1 MILTIAQNISF
12 ILAIAVIYQLVT
24 RNLRGKTW
32 LMIVMNGML
41 FGAAAILAMRTPF
54 TFAEGIIYD
63 GRTIVLGAAGLFAG
77 PWITAIA
84 AGTAICFRVFAIGG
98 TGYLAGILSI
108 IMASLIG
115 LGFHY
120 LRKKTSRPLTFP
132 RLYLIG
138 LCIHFGML
146 ASQFALPAVR
156 WQEVIPVLFVPI
168 LTLYPFGFVLVSF
181 LFIDDENRLASR
193 RKLEESEA
201 RYKLLFQN
209 HHSIMLVI
217 DPRSGEFVDINP
229 AAASYYGW
237 SREEL
242 LTMKVWD
249 INTAEKAR
257 TTAAMQEALTRKES
271 IFNVQHRLKSGEIRD
286 VEVYSG
292 PIEYFGKKMLFS
304 VIHDTTDRI
313 KAENEVRELNQTLE
327 QRVARRTRDLEEA
340 NKDLES
346 FAYSVSHDLRAPLR
360 AIEGFS
366 SLLSEE
372 SAGKL
377 GENSLHYVDRINK
390 NVKKMSLLIDDLL
403 RLSRISRQ
411 AMKNSTVDLSSLA
424 GEIVEDLK
432 SQQPDRKV
440 DVFIQ
445 DGLSALCDRALIQ
458 QVLFNLLS
466 NAWKFTASAVEP
478 AIRFDVSEAGPEKIF
493 SIADNGIGFDMAYAD
508 KLFGPFQRLHTEKE
522 YAGSGIGLSIV
533 RRIIARHGGRIWT
546 HAEPDKGATFYF
558 TLGG

>member
-1 MILTIAQNISF
+1 VLLDWMLPGMETSENVVTYEEQILTD
-12 ILAIAVIYQLVT
+12 QL
-24 RNLRGKTW
+24 
-32 LMIVMNGML
+32 
-41 FGAAAILAMRTPF
+41 PSS
-54 TFAEGIIYD
+54 II
-63 GRTIVLGAAGLFAG
+63 
-77 PWITAIA
+77 
-84 AGTAICFRVFAIGG
+84 IGG
-98 TGYLAGILSI
+98 SGYLAGILSI
-108 IMASLIG
+108 LTASMIG
-115 LGFHY
+115 LWFHY
-120 LRKKTSRPLTFP
+120 LRKRSSRPLTFP

-146 ASQFALPAVR
+146 ASQLALPDGR
-156 WQEVIPVLFVPI
+156 WQEVIPILVTPI

-181 LFIDDENRLASR
+181 LFIDDENRLTSR

-201 RYKLLFQN
+201 RYRLLFQN

-217 DPRSGEFVDINP
+217 DPRTGELVDANP

-249 INTAEKAR
+249 VDTAEKASIL
-257 TTAAMQEALTRKES
+257 AAMQEALGRKES
-271 IFNVQHRLKSGEIRD
+271 IFHVQHRLRSGEIRD
-286 VEVYSG
+286 VEVHSG
-292 PIEYFGKKMLFS
+292 LIEDFGKQKLFS
-304 VIHDTTDRI
+304 VIHDITDRI
-313 KAENEVRELNQTLE
+313 RAENEVRELNQTLE
-327 QRVARRTRDLEEA
+327 QRVASRTRELEEA

-372 SAGKL
+372 STGQL
-377 GENSLHYVDRINK
+377 GVNSLHYVDRINK
-390 NVKKMSLLIDDLL
+390 NVKKMCLLIDDLL
-403 RLSRISRQ
+403 RLSGISRQ
-411 AMKNSTVDLSSLA
+411 AMKKSTVDLSSLA
-424 GEIVEDLK
+424 GEIIEDLK

-445 DGLSALCDRALIQ
+445 DRLSASCDRALIQ

-466 NAWKFTASAVEP
+466 NAWKFTASTVEP
-478 AIRFDVSEAGPEKIF
+478 SIRFEVTEAGQERIF
-493 SIADNGIGFDMAYAD
+493 SIADNGVGFDMTYAD

-533 RRIIARHGGRIWT
+533 RRILARHGGRIWA
-546 HAEPDKGATFYF
+546 HAEPGKGATFYF

>member
-12 ILAIAVIYQLVT
+12 ILAIAIIYQLVT
-24 RNLRGKTW
+24 RNLRGRTW
-32 LMIVMNGML
+32 LIVLINGIL

-54 TFAEGIIYD
+54 RFADGIIYD
-63 GRTIVLGAAGLFAG
+63 GRTIVIGAAGLFAG
-77 PWITAIA
+77 PMITAIA
-84 AGTAICFRVFAIGG
+84 AVTAIGFRIFVIGG
-98 TGYLAGILSI
+98 SGYLAGILSI
-108 IMASLIG
+108 VAAALIG
-115 LGFHY
+115 LVFHS
-120 LRKKTSRPLTFP
+120 LRRKIARPLTFP

-138 LCIHFGML
+138 LCIHFCML
-146 ASQFALPAVR
+146 ASQLALPAGR
-156 WQEVIPVLFVPI
+156 WKEVIPALLLPI

-181 LFIDDENRLASR
+181 LFIDAENRLLSR

-217 DPRSGEFVDINP
+217 DPFTGELVDANP

-242 LTMKVWD
+242 LKMKIWD
-249 INTAEKAR
+249 INTAGR
-257 TTAAMQEALTRKES
+257 TSIQETMQEALTKKES
-271 IFNVQHRLKSGEIRD
+271 IFRVQHRLKSGEIRD
-286 VEVYSG
+286 VDVYSG

-313 KAENEVRELNQTLE
+313 KAENEVRELNLTLE
-327 QRVARRTRDLEEA
+327 QRVARRTRELEEA

-366 SLLSEE
+366 SLLYEE
-372 SAGKL
+372 SSSRL
-377 GENSLHYVDRINK
+377 EVNSLHYIDRINK

-411 AMKNSTVDLSSLA
+411 SMKNSTVDLSA
-424 GEIVEDLK
+424 MAREIVEELE
-432 SQQPDRKV
+432 SQNPERKV
-440 DVFIQ
+440 AVFVQ
-445 DGLSALCDRALIQ
+445 DGVSALCDRALIE
-458 QVLFNLLS
+458 QVIFNLLS
-466 NAWKFTASAVEP
+466 NAWKFTAPAKEP
-478 AIRFDVSEAGPEKIF
+478 SIRFEVSEIGPEKIF
-493 SIADNGIGFDMAYAD
+493 SISDNGIGFDMTYAD
-508 KLFGPFQRLHTEKE
+508 KLFGPFQRLHAEKE
-522 YAGSGIGLSIV
+522 YEGSGIGLSIV

-546 HAEPDKGATFYF
+546 HAEPHKGATFYF